1 MKYYGVGAIALL
13 VGLGACAKN
22 PSPLGVI
29 NTPMIKYKTE
39 KVVAATSNIPKW
51 YKKLPIKD
59 NAIYSV
65 GSSSSPDLQL
75 SVDMAT
81 LNAKYTLA
89 DRINGKLDG
98 MMKTFMTRLGT
109 DEDVSA
115 TTMSEVEK
123 VVKNVIAS
131 VDVAG
136 YNPKEI
142 EVFPSGTQFRA
153 FVLLEYSDAEARKII
168 MNRMMKD
175 RLVYSKIKSTNA
187 FKELQNEVNKSKKED
202 QNSSM
207 SNIEKEVNKITE
219 KKTRVIKTPKL
230 NTITSKML

>member
-1 MKYYGVGAIALL
+1 MKYYGVSALAL
-13 VGLGACAKN
+13 MVGLGACAKN
-22 PSPLGVI
+22 PDPTKIV

-39 KVVAATSNIPKW
+39 KVEAAVSNVPKW
-51 YKKLPIKD
+51 YKKLPKKD
-59 NAIYSV
+59 NSIFSV
-65 GSSSSPDLQL
+65 GSASSPDLQL

-109 DEDVSA
+109 DEDISA
-115 TTMSEVEK
+115 TTMSEVDK
-123 VVKNVIAS
+123 VVKNIIAS

-153 FVLLEYSDAEARKII
+153 FVLLEYSDTEARKIV

-175 RLVYSKIKSTNA
+175 KLVYSKIKSTNA
-187 FKELQNEVNKSKKED
+187 FQELKKEVESSKKED
-202 QNSSM
+202 ESKSI
-207 SNIEKEVNKITE
+207 SNVVTKKIT
-219 KKTRVIKTPKL
+219 KD
-230 NTITSKML
+230 MM

>member
-1 MKYYGVGAIALL
+1 MKYYGVSAIALL
-13 VGLGACAKN
+13 VGLSACAKN

-39 KVVAATSNIPKW
+39 KVEAATSSIPKW
-51 YKKLPIKD
+51 YKKLPKQD
-59 NAIYSV
+59 NSIFSV
-65 GSSSSPDLQL
+65 GSASSPDLQL

-153 FVLLEYSDAEARKII
+153 FVLLEYSDTEARKII

-175 RLVYSKIKSTNA
+175 KLVYSKIRSTNA
-187 FKELQNEVNKSKKED
+187 FKELEKEVKGSKKED
-202 QNSSM
+202 EASSI
-207 SNIEKEVNKITE
+207 SNITKEIDKVSNVTVKKIT
-219 KKTRVIKTPKL
+219 KD
-230 NTITSKML
+230 MM

>member
-1 MKYYGVGAIALL
+1 MKYYGVSAIALL

-39 KVVAATSNIPKW
+39 KVEAATSNIPKW
-51 YKKLPIKD
+51 YKKLPQQD
-59 NAIYSV
+59 NSIFAV

-89 DRINGKLDG
+89 DRLNGKLDA

-109 DEDVSA
+109 DEDISA

-123 VVKNVIAS
+123 VTKNVIAS

-136 YNPKEI
+136 YSPKEV
-142 EVFPSGTQFRA
+142 EVFASGTQFRA
-153 FVLLEYSDAEARKII
+153 FVLLEYSESEARKVI

-175 RLVYSKIKSTNA
+175 RLVYSKIRSTNA
-187 FKELQNEVNKSKKED
+187 FKDLKNEVNKSKKETESSSL
-202 QNSSM
+202 SSM
-207 SNIEKEVNKITE
+207 LKTTEVNKPIVKKIT
-219 KKTRVIKTPKL
+219 KD
-230 NTITSKML
+230 MM

>member
-1 MKYYGVGAIALL
+1 MKYYGVSAIALML
-13 VGLGACAKN
+13 GLGACSSN
-22 PSPLGVI
+22 PNPLAVI
-29 NTPMIKYKTE
+29 DTPMIKYKTE
-39 KVVAATSNIPKW
+39 KVEAAVKQMPKW
-51 YKKLPIKD
+51 FTNLPTEANK
-59 NAIYSV
+59 IYSV
-65 GSSSSPDLQL
+65 GASSSPDLQL

-109 DEDVSA
+109 DEDISA
-115 TTMSEVEK
+115 TTMSEVDK

-153 FVLLEYSDAEARKII
+153 FVLLEYSDTEARKVI

-175 RLVYSKIKSTNA
+175 KLVYSKIRSTNA
-187 FKELQNEVNKSKKED
+187 FKELEKEVKGSKKED
-202 QNSSM
+202 EASSI
-207 SNIEKEVNKITE
+207 SNITKEIDKVSNVTVKKIT
-219 KKTRVIKTPKL
+219 KD
-230 NTITSKML
+230 MM

>member
-1 MKYYGVGAIALL
+1 MKYYGVSAVALM

-22 PSPLGVI
+22 PDPTKIV

-39 KVVAATSNIPKW
+39 KVEAAVSNVPKW
-51 YKKLPIKD
+51 YKKLPKKD
-59 NAIYSV
+59 NSIFSV
-65 GSSSSPDLQL
+65 GSASAPDLQL

-109 DEDVSA
+109 DEDISA
-115 TTMSEVEK
+115 TTMSEVDK
-123 VVKNVIAS
+123 VVKNIIAS

-153 FVLLEYSDAEARKII
+153 FVLLEYSDTEARKIV

-175 RLVYSKIKSTNA
+175 KLVYSKIKSTNA
-187 FKELQNEVNKSKKED
+187 FQELKKEVENSKKED
-202 QNSSM
+202 ESKSI
-207 SNIEKEVNKITE
+207 SNLVTKKIT
-219 KKTRVIKTPKL
+219 KD
-230 NTITSKML
+230 MM

>member
-1 MKYYGVGAIALL
+1 MKYYGVGALALL

-39 KVVAATSNIPKW
+39 KVEAATSNIPKW
-51 YKKLPIKD
+51 FKKLPKKD
-59 NAIYSV
+59 NSIFSV
-65 GSSSSPDLQL
+65 GSASAPDLQL

-89 DRINGKLDG
+89 DRINGKLDA
-98 MMKTFMTRLGT
+98 MMKTFTSKIGT
-109 DEDVSA
+109 DDIDSSVLQEI
-115 TTMSEVEK
+115 EK
-123 VVKNVIAS
+123 VSKNVIAS

-153 FVLLEYSDAEARKII
+153 FVLLEYSDTEARKIV

-175 RLVYSKIKSTNA
+175 KLVYSKIKSTNA
-187 FKELQNEVNKSKKED
+187 FQELKKEVEKSKKED
-202 QNSSM
+202 ESKSI
-207 SNIEKEVNKITE
+207 SNVVTKKIT
-219 KKTRVIKTPKL
+219 KD
-230 NTITSKML
+230 MM

>member
-1 MKYYGVGAIALL
+1 MKYYGVSAVALM

-22 PSPLGVI
+22 PDPTKIV

-39 KVVAATSNIPKW
+39 KVEAAVSNIPKW
-51 YKKLPIKD
+51 YKNLPKKD
-59 NAIYSV
+59 NSIFSV
-65 GSSSSPDLQL
+65 GSASSPDLQL

-109 DEDVSA
+109 DEDISA

-123 VVKNVIAS
+123 VTKNVIAS

-136 YNPKEI
+136 YSPKEV
-142 EVFPSGTQFRA
+142 EVYPNGTQFRA
-153 FVLLEYSDAEARKII
+153 FVLLEYSDAEARKVI

-175 RLVYSKIKSTNA
+175 KLVYSKIKSTNA
-187 FKELQNEVNKSKKED
+187 FKELKSEVDKSKKADEV
-202 QNSSM
+202 SSL
-207 SNIEKEVNKITE
+207 SNIETEINKVTQ
-219 KKTRVIKTPKL
+219 
-230 NTITSKML
+230 

>member
-1 MKYYGVGAIALL
+1 MKYYGVSAVALM

-22 PSPLGVI
+22 PDPTKIV

-39 KVVAATSNIPKW
+39 KVEAAVSNVPKW
-51 YKKLPIKD
+51 YKKLPKKD
-59 NAIYSV
+59 NSIFSV
-65 GSSSSPDLQL
+65 GSASSPDLQL

-109 DEDVSA
+109 DEDISA

-123 VVKNVIAS
+123 VTKNVIAS

-136 YNPKEI
+136 YNPKEV
-142 EVFPSGTQFRA
+142 EVFPSGTQFRS
-153 FVLLEYSDAEARKII
+153 FVLLEYSDTEARKII

-175 RLVYSKIKSTNA
+175 KLVYSKIKSTNA
-187 FKELQNEVNKSKKED
+187 FKELKKEVENSKKQE
-202 QNSSM
+202 QVSSL
-207 SNIEKEVNKITE
+207 SNIETEINKVTQ
-219 KKTRVIKTPKL
+219 
-230 NTITSKML
+230 

>member
-1 MKYYGVGAIALL
+1 MKYYGVSAIALM

-22 PSPLGVI
+22 PNPTAILD
-29 NTPMIKYKTE
+29 TPMIKYKSE

-51 YKKLPIKD
+51 YKKLPKKD

-123 VVKNVIAS
+123 VVENVIAS

-187 FKELQNEVNKSKKED
+187 FKDLQNEVNKSKKED
-202 QNSSM
+202 EASSL
-207 SNIEKEVNKITE
+207 SNIEKEIGKITKE
-219 KKTRVIKTPKL
+219 NTKVIKNRKSKI
-230 NTITSKML
+230 ITSEML

>member
-1 MKYYGVGAIALL
+1 MKYYGVSAIALL
-13 VGLGACAKN
+13 VGLSACAKN

-39 KVVAATSNIPKW
+39 KVEAAVKQMPKW
-51 YKKLPIKD
+51 FTNLPTEPNK
-59 NAIYSV
+59 IYSV
-65 GSSSSPDLQL
+65 GASSSPDLQL
-75 SVDMAT
+75 SIDMAT

-89 DRINGKLDG
+89 DRINGKLDA
-98 MMKTFMTRLGT
+98 MMKTFITRLGT
-109 DEDVSA
+109 DEDISA

-136 YNPKEI
+136 YSPKEI

-153 FVLLEYSDAEARKII
+153 FALLEYSDTEARKII

-175 RLVYSKIKSTNA
+175 KMVYSKIKSSNA
-187 FKELQNEVNKSKKED
+187 FKELKNEVTKSKKEAE
-202 QNSSM
+202 NSSM

-219 KKTRVIKTPKL
+219 EKTRVVKTPKF

>member
-1 MKYYGVGAIALL
+1 MKYYGVSAIALM

-22 PSPLGVI
+22 PNPTAIL

-51 YKKLPIKD
+51 YKKLPKKD

-187 FKELQNEVNKSKKED
+187 FKDLQNEVNKSKKED
-202 QNSSM
+202 EASSL
-207 SNIEKEVNKITE
+207 SNIEKEIGKITKE
-219 KKTRVIKTPKL
+219 NTKVIKNRKSKI
-230 NTITSKML
+230 ITSEML

>member
-1 MKYYGVGAIALL
+1 MKYYGVSAI
-13 VGLGACAKN
+13 N
-22 PSPLGVI
+22 PNPTAILD
-29 NTPMIKYKTE
+29 TPMIKYKSE

-51 YKKLPIKD
+51 YKKLPKKD

-153 FVLLEYSDAEARKII
+153 FVLLEYSDTEARKII

-175 RLVYSKIKSTNA
+175 KLVYSKIRSTNA
-187 FKELQNEVNKSKKED
+187 FKELENEVKGSKKED
-202 QNSSM
+202 ESKSISS
-207 SNIEKEVNKITE
+207 IVTKKIT
-219 KKTRVIKTPKL
+219 KD
-230 NTITSKML
+230 MM

>member
-1 MKYYGVGAIALL
+1 MKYYGVSAIALM

-22 PSPLGVI
+22 PNPLAVI
-29 NTPMIKYKTE
+29 DTPMIKYKTE
-39 KVVAATSNIPKW
+39 KVESAVSNIPKW
-51 YKKLPIKD
+51 YKKLPTEPNK
-59 NAIYSV
+59 IYSV
-65 GSSSSPDLQL
+65 GASSSPDLQL

-109 DEDVSA
+109 DEDISA

-123 VVKNVIAS
+123 VTKNVIAS

-136 YNPKEI
+136 YNPKEV
-142 EVFPSGTQFRA
+142 EVFPSGTQFRS
-153 FVLLEYSDAEARKII
+153 FVLLEYSDTEARKII

-175 RLVYSKIKSTNA
+175 KLVYSKIKSTNA
-187 FKELQNEVNKSKKED
+187 FKELKKEVESSKKQE
-202 QNSSM
+202 QVSSL
-207 SNIEKEVNKITE
+207 SNIETEINKVTQ
-219 KKTRVIKTPKL
+219 
-230 NTITSKML
+230 

>member
-1 MKYYGVGAIALL
+1 MKYYGIGALALL

-22 PSPLGVI
+22 PSPLAVI

-39 KVVAATSNIPKW
+39 KVEAAASNVPKW
-51 YKKLPIKD
+51 YKKLPKQD
-59 NAIYSV
+59 NSIFSV
-65 GSSSSPDLQL
+65 GSASSPDLQL

-98 MMKTFMTRLGT
+98 MMKTFITRLGT
-109 DEDVSA
+109 DEDISA

-123 VVKNVIAS
+123 VTKNVIAS

-136 YNPKEI
+136 YSPKEV
-142 EVFPSGTQFRA
+142 EVYPNGTQFRA
-153 FVLLEYSDAEARKII
+153 FVLLEYSDAEARKVI

-175 RLVYSKIKSTNA
+175 KLVYSKIKSTNA
-187 FKELQNEVNKSKKED
+187 FKELKNEVEKSKKADEV
-202 QNSSM
+202 SSL
-207 SNIEKEVNKITE
+207 SNIETEINKVTQ
-219 KKTRVIKTPKL
+219 
-230 NTITSKML
+230 

>member
-1 MKYYGVGAIALL
+1 MKYYGVSAIALM

-22 PSPLGVI
+22 PNPTAIL

-39 KVVAATSNIPKW
+39 QVVAATSNIPKW
-51 YKKLPIKD
+51 YKKLPKKD

-187 FKELQNEVNKSKKED
+187 FKDLQNEVNKSKKED
-202 QNSSM
+202 EASSL
-207 SNIEKEVNKITE
+207 SNIEKEIGKITKE
-219 KKTRVIKTPKL
+219 NTKVIKNRKSKI
-230 NTITSKML
+230 ITSEML

>member
-1 MKYYGVGAIALL
+1 MKYYGVSAVALM

-22 PSPLGVI
+22 PDPTKIV

-39 KVVAATSNIPKW
+39 KVEAAVSNVPKW
-51 YKKLPIKD
+51 YKKLPKKD
-59 NAIYSV
+59 NSIFSV
-65 GSSSSPDLQL
+65 GSASAPDLQL

-109 DEDVSA
+109 DEDISA
-115 TTMSEVEK
+115 TTMSEVDK
-123 VVKNVIAS
+123 VVKNIIAS

-153 FVLLEYSDAEARKII
+153 FVLLEYSDTEARKIV

-175 RLVYSKIKSTNA
+175 KLVYSKIKSTNA
-187 FKELQNEVNKSKKED
+187 FQELKKEVEESKKED
-202 QNSSM
+202 ESKSI
-207 SNIEKEVNKITE
+207 SNVVTKKIT
-219 KKTRVIKTPKL
+219 KD
-230 NTITSKML
+230 MM

>member
-1 MKYYGVGAIALL
+1 MKYYGVSALALL

-39 KVVAATSNIPKW
+39 KVAAATSNIPKW
-51 YKKLPIKD
+51 YKKLPKKD

-187 FKELQNEVNKSKKED
+187 FKDLQNEVNKSKKED
-202 QNSSM
+202 EASSL
-207 SNIEKEVNKITE
+207 SNIEKEIGKITKE
-219 KKTRVIKTPKL
+219 NTKVIKNRKPKI
-230 NTITSKML
+230 ITSEML

>member
-1 MKYYGVGAIALL
+1 MKYYGVSAVALM

-22 PSPLGVI
+22 PDPTKIV

-39 KVVAATSNIPKW
+39 KVEAAVSNIPKW
-51 YKKLPIKD
+51 YKNLPKKD
-59 NAIYSV
+59 NSIFSV
-65 GSSSSPDLQL
+65 GSASSPDLQL

-109 DEDVSA
+109 DEDISA
-115 TTMSEVEK
+115 TTMSEVDK
-123 VVKNVIAS
+123 VVKNIIAS

-153 FVLLEYSDAEARKII
+153 FVLLEYSDTEARKIV

-175 RLVYSKIKSTNA
+175 KLVYSKIKSTNA
-187 FKELQNEVNKSKKED
+187 FQELKKEVENSKKED
-202 QNSSM
+202 ESKSI
-207 SNIEKEVNKITE
+207 SNLVTKKIT
-219 KKTRVIKTPKL
+219 KD
-230 NTITSKML
+230 MM

>member
-1 MKYYGVGAIALL
+1 MNSLNYGTLGVVGAVLA
-13 VGLGACAKN
+13 LGACSAN
-22 PSPLGVI
+22 PDATKLM
-29 NTPMIKYKTE
+29 NTASIEYKQE
-39 KVVAATSNIPKW
+39 KVEAAVSTVPDW
-51 YKKLPIKD
+51 FTKLPTDEK
-59 NAIYSV
+59 AIYSV
-65 GSSSSPDLQL
+65 GTAQSPDMQL

-109 DEDVSA
+109 DDDVSA

-123 VVKNVIAS
+123 VTKNVIAS

-142 EVFPSGTQFRA
+142 EVHPTGTQFRA
-153 FVLLEYSDAEARKII
+153 FVLLEYSEEEARKII

-175 RLVYSKIKSTNA
+175 RMVYGKIRSTNA
-187 FKELQNEVNKSKKED
+187 WKELEDEVNDSKTED
-202 QNSSM
+202 EVASI
-207 SNIEKEVNKITE
+207 SNIETELNKVTQ
-219 KKTRVIKTPKL
+219 
-230 NTITSKML
+230 

>member
-1 MKYYGVGAIALL
+1 MKYYGVSAIALL
-13 VGLGACAKN
+13 VGLSACSSN
-22 PSPLGVI
+22 PNPLSVI
-29 NTPMIKYKTE
+29 DTPMIKYKTE
-39 KVVAATSNIPKW
+39 KVEATVKQIPKW
-51 YKKLPIKD
+51 YKKLPTEANK
-59 NAIYSV
+59 IYSV
-65 GSSSSPDLQL
+65 GASSSPDLQL
-75 SVDMAT
+75 SIDMAT

-109 DEDVSA
+109 DEDISA

-142 EVFPSGTQFRA
+142 EVYPSGTQFRA
-153 FVLLEYSDAEARKII
+153 FVLLEYSDTEARKVI

-175 RLVYSKIKSTNA
+175 KLVYSKIKSTVA
-187 FKELQNEVNKSKKED
+187 FKELKKEVEKSKIED
-202 QNSSM
+202 ESKSI
-207 SNIEKEVNKITE
+207 SNIVTKKIT
-219 KKTRVIKTPKL
+219 KD
-230 NTITSKML
+230 MM

>member
-1 MKYYGVGAIALL
+1 MKYYGVSAIALL
-13 VGLGACAKN
+13 VGLSACAKN

-175 RLVYSKIKSTNA
+175 KLVYSKIRSTNA
-187 FKELQNEVNKSKKED
+187 FKELEKEVKGSKKED
-202 QNSSM
+202 ESKSI
-207 SNIEKEVNKITE
+207 SNIVTKKI
-219 KKTRVIKTPKL
+219 
-230 NTITSKML
+230 SKDMM

>member
-1 MKYYGVGAIALL
+1 MKYYGVSAIALL

-51 YKKLPIKD
+51 YKKLPKKD

-187 FKELQNEVNKSKKED
+187 FKDLQNEVNKSKKED
-202 QNSSM
+202 EASSL
-207 SNIEKEVNKITE
+207 SNIEKEIGKITKE
-219 KKTRVIKTPKL
+219 NTKVIKNRKP
-230 NTITSKML
+230 NIITSEML